1 MSTLVVT
8 NLGDSGAGSLR
19 QAILDANGFAGAD
32 LITFAV
38 AGPISLLSALPTVTD
53 GVDID
58 ATSAP
63 GFSGT
68 PVVAIDV
75 AIAGLLADGLVFAG
89 VSGSTVKGLAI
100 VNFAGNGIKLD
111 GASNVSITGN
121 HIGVDL
127 TGTAAA
133 PNGADGILI
142 TNGATGNVIG
152 GTSAADRNL
161 ISGNQTNGVEIDASD
176 GNTISGNLIGSDV
189 TGTVALGNLGD
200 GVLITNG
207 STGNTVGGTAAG
219 AGNQIAYNADAGVSV
234 DSGVDNAIHHNA
246 ISQN

>member
-19 QAILDANGFAGAD
+19 QAILDANSSTGAD

-38 AGPISLLSALPTVTD
+38 AGTISLLSALPTVTD

-58 ATSAP
+58 ASSAP

-68 PVVAIDV
+68 PVVAIDG
-75 AIAGLLADGLVFAG
+75 ATAGLLADGLVFAG

-142 TNGATGNVIG
+142 TNGSTGNVIG
-152 GTSAADRNL
+152 GPS
-161 ISGNQTNGVEIDASD
+161 
-176 GNTISGNLIGSDV
+176 
-189 TGTVALGNLGD
+189 
-200 GVLITNG
+200 
-207 STGNTVGGTAAG
+207 
-219 AGNQIAYNADAGVSV
+219 
-234 DSGVDNAIHHNA
+234 
-246 ISQN
+246 